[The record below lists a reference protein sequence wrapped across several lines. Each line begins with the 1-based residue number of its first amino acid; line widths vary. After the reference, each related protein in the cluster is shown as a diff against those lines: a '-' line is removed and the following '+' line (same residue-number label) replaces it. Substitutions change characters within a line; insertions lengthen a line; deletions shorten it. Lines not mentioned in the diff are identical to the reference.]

1 MTKKPDTRTADAK
14 QARLAAALKAN
25 IAKRK
30 GQARPVEVPESE
42 ER

>member
-1 MTKKPDTRTADAK
+1 MTKTPDTRTADAR

-30 GQARPVEVPESE
+30 GQARPVEVPEE
-42 ER
+42 T

>member
-1 MTKKPDTRTADAK
+1 MTKNPDTRTADAK

-30 GQARPVEVPESE
+30 GQARPVEVPEE
-42 ER
+42 KG

>member
-30 GQARPVEVPESE
+30 GQAKPVEIPDDKE
-42 ER
+42 

>member
-14 QARLAAALKAN
+14 QTRLAAALKAN

-30 GQARPVEVPESE
+30 GQAKPVEPDSE
-42 ER
+42 GT

>member
-30 GQARPVEVPESE
+30 GQAKPVEPGSE
-42 ER
+42 EA